1 MKNNKSFKKYFRVN
15 NKTNI
20 LDRTMLIYNVK
31 NFVKKILQ
39 SYFSVF
45 SVNLVQ
51 FYFILLIYGI
61 YIETTALN
69 SEFNFF

>member
-1 MKNNKSFKKYFRVN
+1 
-15 NKTNI
+15 
-20 LDRTMLIYNVK
+20 MLIYNVK

>member
-1 MKNNKSFKKYFRVN
+1 
-15 NKTNI
+15 
-20 LDRTMLIYNVK
+20 MLIYNVK

-69 SEFNFF
+69 SEFNFLGYYVHLIA